1 MTSALFSLSMGLN
14 NLFIILTV
22 FILIGLGIGLNVY
35 FQRCVGTGHRLGPTR
50 LWKKYGKVAIPL
62 LVIAIGYA
70 NLDHYCEFQI
80 KTDQSSYGAGEAVEI
95 NCTVKNPLPVPIYY
109 RGHSAIVTEMR
120 YIDGSKVQRAHLTI
134 REATAEAASEA
145 ARAASG
151 AIIENGFI
159 APYREKVVKTV
170 IYVPKYEGEVIVN
183 AELWSIA
190 KVSTS
195 HLGISITEY
204 EPIWVTVNSTGVTLL
219 LEPSED
225 PDNPTILIRVKNDNP
240 YPVRIP
246 TFSPLEIKHGS
257 LDSEIYYMIFI
268 NWVYPHWD
276 IPAYST
282 KTIYNTDAYASD
294 TRTPIYYTLY
304 GQTLRYPPE

>member
-1 MTSALFSLSMGLN
+1 MTSALFSSANGLN
-14 NLFIILTV
+14 NLFIMLTV
-22 FILIGLGIGLNVY
+22 FILIGLGIGLNAY

-50 LWKKYGKVAIPL
+50 LWKRYGKVALVL
-62 LVIAIGYA
+62 LVVAIGYA

-134 REATAEAASEA
+134 REATAEAAAEA

-159 APYREKVVKTV
+159 APYGEKVVKTA

-183 AELWSIA
+183 AELRSIA

-195 HLGISITEY
+195 YLGISITDY
-204 EPIWVTVNSTGVTLL
+204 EPIWVTVNSTGITLL

-225 PDNPTILIRVKNDNP
+225 PDNPTILIRVRNDNP

-246 TFSPLEIKHGS
+246 VFSEMEKQYGS
-257 LDSEIYYMIFI
+257 LESELKYSVQIFWGI
-268 NWVYPHWD
+268 PYWD

-282 KTIYNTDAYASD
+282 KTLLNTDAYASD